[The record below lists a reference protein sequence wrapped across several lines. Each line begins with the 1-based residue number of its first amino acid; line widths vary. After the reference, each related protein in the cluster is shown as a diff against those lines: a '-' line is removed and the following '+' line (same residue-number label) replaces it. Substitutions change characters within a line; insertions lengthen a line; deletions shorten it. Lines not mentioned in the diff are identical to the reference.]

1 MFNEFDWGGY
11 LLYRLWPEQ
20 KIFMDGHTHIYGDAL
35 SREYVAVMSRAPG
48 GEGILAKYQIQW
60 AVLRAD
66 NALVVVLIEA
76 GWREIY
82 RDETAVIL
90 KR

>member
-11 LLYRLWPEQ
+11 LLYRLWPAQ

-35 SREYVAVMSRAPG
+35 SREYVAIQSRAPG
-48 GEGILAKYQIQW
+48 WEAILDNYQVEW
-60 AVLRAD
+60 AILRVD
-66 NALVVVLIEA
+66 NPLALALIDD
-76 GWREIY
+76 GWREVY
-82 RDETAVIL
+82 RDETAVVL